1 MITRNKGFLAEWIFW
16 QDATLHCLLL
26 LFSCVLELKSILCK
40 YFVPVIII
48 ILNTVV
54 NVSGV
59 LNNVYVWTLLSLVD
73 RICCHLKLFFTIV
86 TKNFGGFLVLRED
99 GLTIQLWIEHL
110 AAPLMAPYWP
120 DSTYAKHSIYVIFK
134 FRCFCQKVS
143 EQIITFPVA
152 CLLLL
157 NYLRWC
163 RWMLLL
169 DRRILDSNK
178 DMASKHLAL
187 YNIRPRRVLLHNK
200 SKRGIQFPD
209 GGHTWPLH
217 NQKQPNLSPGDETCQ
232 CQDQHIRKDCQ
243 GSVNQFQ
250 QQLMKMQMK

>member
-1 MITRNKGFLAEWIFW
+1 MNFLARRNVTLFVATFFLCSGAKIHIVQIFCPSHNHH
-16 QDATLHCLLL
+16 TEHC
-26 LFSCVLELKSILCK
+26 CQCQRCIEQCLCLDS
-40 YFVPVIII
+40 V
-48 ILNTVV
+48 
-54 NVSGV
+54 VSGRQ
-59 LNNVYVWTLLSLVD
+59 NLLPSEALLHH
-73 RICCHLKLFFTIV
+73 CH
-86 TKNFGGFLVLRED
+86 
-99 GLTIQLWIEHL
+99 
-110 AAPLMAPYWP
+110 
-120 DSTYAKHSIYVIFK
+120 
-134 FRCFCQKVS
+134 QK
-143 EQIITFPVA
+143 
-152 CLLLL
+152 LLL